1 MLRVSAIAEQAGVP
15 TSSLCCEGF
24 LGQAKTTSVG
34 LGYPNLAL
42 ATVPGHVD
50 VQTSDELR
58 SNVLGTTVEHV
69 IRNLTGEIASVQA
82 TADPDPQDIVF
93 EGSFEEVNRLFLE
106 NGWSDGLPIVP
117 PTAERVERMLQYCD
131 RAWDEPIA
139 AVPPRG
145 GAATPLRLAGTP
157 GP

>member
-58 SNVLGTTVEHV
+58 TNPFMRCEEPAVARRVGLEPGGDPTHVLAKLHL
-69 IRNLTGEIASVQA
+69 RDRVQA
-82 TADPDPQDIVF
+82 VILAYET
-93 EGSFEEVNRLFLE
+93 G
-106 NGWSDGLPIVP
+106 
-117 PTAERVERMLQYCD
+117 
-131 RAWDEPIA
+131 IA
-139 AVPPRG
+139 RPV
-145 GAATPLRLAGTP
+145 
-157 GP
+157 